1 MSGEMVFEVEAWDD
15 GTICR
20 TRAYSGVRL
29 RNTSIPSSSFPFYPC
44 VIYSICGFK
53 TKVLLHWNIFS
64 CKIPSRR
71 SYCNIAMFRLPNSD
85 EMYPMSRRALW
96 PYAEKHLAPVFQ
108 RHVPTQQ
115 MSHPTPVSLY
125 PPPQSLRLHSF
136 QHSLMLP
143 SGHCSTVYWWVYFGD
158 CWHDNPSCPE
168 SVPCPKVGP
177 KRRPTT
183 SCTVLLWDPAER
195 GLTFRCR
202 TSPAGTAT
210 THGGK
215 VSVQHSKGL
224 H

>member
-1 MSGEMVFEVEAWDD
+1 MSGEMVLEVGMMVPWWASF
-15 GTICR
+15 CR
-20 TRAYSGVRL
+20 TRTYSGLLSSPAFLPRVFL
-29 RNTSIPSSSFPFYPC
+29 SIHVSYIQSAVSERRFFC
-44 VIYSICGFK
+44 TQTC
-53 TKVLLHWNIFS
+53 FS

-143 SGHCSTVYWWVYFGD
+143 SVHCSSVY
-158 CWHDNPSCPE
+158 
-168 SVPCPKVGP
+168 
-177 KRRPTT
+177 
-183 SCTVLLWDPAER
+183 
-195 GLTFRCR
+195 
-202 TSPAGTAT
+202 
-210 THGGK
+210 
-215 VSVQHSKGL
+215 
-224 H
+224 